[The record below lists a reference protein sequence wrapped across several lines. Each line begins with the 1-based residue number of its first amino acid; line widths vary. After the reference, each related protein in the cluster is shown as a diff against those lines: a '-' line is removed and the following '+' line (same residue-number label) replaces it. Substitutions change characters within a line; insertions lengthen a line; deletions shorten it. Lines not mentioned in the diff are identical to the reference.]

1 MPPAQLKLTTMNP
14 ETRRLLQVS
23 LPGRQGDDADDRR
36 RVDGLVDTLMGR
48 KAEKRFHYIR
58 DHAPSLIAPLDI

>member
-1 MPPAQLKLTTMNP
+1 MPPSQLKQTTMAP

-23 LPGRQGDDADDRR
+23 LPSRQGDDADDRR

-58 DHAPSLIAPLDI
+58 DNAPTVMVTLDI